1 MAHDGQDSVTS
12 NPIVLDDLLTLTGA
26 AVAPAET
33 VLEAAKEAVRA
44 MVVVDGR
51 VYRHLDHED
60 GLRQD
65 EEDDDLL
72 QPRVVVQ

>member
-12 NPIVLDDLLTLTGA
+12 NPVVLDDLLTLTGA

-51 VYRHLDHED
+51 VSSRAVEV
-60 GLRQD
+60 
-65 EEDDDLL
+65 LL
-72 QPRVVVQ
+72 QRRRQVWMCAT